1 MHTFCDS
8 RFYQTFWF
16 ATTECTN
23 RNTSDC
29 WCSRT
34 CCLQALLPLTSGGDI
49 PDQELER
56 DDRERDGRR
65 REGVHVGL
73 GQERGRAVVLVG
85 RQRGQ
90 VHRAHRA
97 VARAV
102 ALGVAPAG
110 LEGAAARHHR
120 RADKGGA
127 VAVAGGVYA
136 PALRGQAALLAEVR
150 VRVRVRG
157 RG

>member
-1 MHTFCDS
+1 MKLSGLPVLMVQIVTP
-8 RFYQTFWF
+8 
-16 ATTECTN
+16 ATVGVA
-23 RNTSDC
+23 DV
-29 WCSRT
+29 
-34 CCLQALLPLTSGGDI
+34 LPSGGDI

-73 GQERGRAVVLVG
+73 GEERRRAVVLVG

-90 VHRAHRA
+90 VRRAHRA
-97 VARAV
+97 IARAV

-120 RADKGGA
+120 RAHKGGA
-127 VAVAGGVYA
+127 VAVAGGVYS
-136 PALRGQAALLAEVR
+136 PALRRQAALLAK
-150 VRVRVRG
+150 VRVRG
-157 RG
+157 RGRGTGIGRG